1 MIHKNEFIFQINLII
16 IKISIKNNDRFLVA
30 NFQ

>member
-1 MIHKNEFIFQINLII
+1 MIHDNEFIFQINYN
-16 IKISIKNNDRFLVA
+16 KNFNKNNDRFLVA

>member
-1 MIHKNEFIFQINLII
+1 MIHKNEFIFQINLTI